1 MRTLFCV
8 LSILSLICV
17 CYTPN
22 AYADEVGDAMDTREK
37 MAKEAQ
43 ASIQARFEKIGTSS
57 ASTVCPDVGNY
68 AFPDMCQPG
77 EEYQGNYKTQ
87 EYNGEEYYTVD
98 HAYEDTRPRD
108 GKNTIKNL
116 KHNEKF
122 DIQTSDDLAYK
133 IQPKTPQSN
142 AVNNEIC
149 AASAAGDT
157 FRLSAQGESKYG
169 KLAESTSWQY
179 FGGQESGLFAQYPAN
194 IKTQCWCDYYDPRYR
209 PWYSA
214 AVTGPKDIILVLDK
228 SGSMKEEVQVK
239 VMNEAGEE
247 VERTVSRFDI
257 MVDAAVDLLGT
268 ITFLDFVQVVFYS
281 SGAESY
287 GTQLVRGTSVNKE
300 KLKDYIRSKQPGG
313 STCGK
318 CGIEKAFSIF
328 KDSTNS
334 QANNQN
340 TAGCERIISFLTD
353 GVMNDKDW
361 VGSWMEGQR
370 AALPGNNPHIFTYA
384 LGKGADTEIPSR
396 LACENQGWMTKV
408 EDGDPGALK
417 HAMVR
422 YFEYFANKIPDNN
435 ASSIPRWTEFYQDS
449 SGQGKMTTVAL
460 PVFSSL
466 SGRRLFVGV
475 VGIDVLA
482 KDFGGSLDD
491 SALAVKLQQRSSQC
505 VNYNFS
511 LPEDANQVKASS
523 SGSLCHLNIVEPSA
537 PFIATGAT
545 IDQVPEDFCSRIP
558 GWAVAVIIL
567 ASLCGCGMLGG
578 FVFCFCRKRK
588 KQVQPQVRPGQ
599 NRVIVMQQH
608 PQQHTAMQQHG
619 QGQFYANQAQMNAQQ
634 AHMNAQRAQMNAQQ
648 GQGQFYANQ
657 AQLNAQQGQGQFY
670 ANQHRMSIV
679 QQPGQGQLYGNQMM
693 AQPAQP
699 QFVGQNQQ
707 HVIVT
712 QPQVIQPMQQQQ
724 TVPLVQ
730 ATPVTNVRRI

>member
-1 MRTLFCV
+1 M
-8 LSILSLICV
+8 
-17 CYTPN
+17 
-22 AYADEVGDAMDTREK
+22 G
-37 MAKEAQ
+37 
-43 ASIQARFEKIGTSS
+43 
-57 ASTVCPDVGNY
+57 
-68 AFPDMCQPG
+68 
-77 EEYQGNYKTQ
+77 
-87 EYNGEEYYTVD
+87 
-98 HAYEDTRPRD
+98 
-108 GKNTIKNL
+108 
-116 KHNEKF
+116 
-122 DIQTSDDLAYK
+122 
-133 IQPKTPQSN
+133 
-142 AVNNEIC
+142 
-149 AASAAGDT
+149 
-157 FRLSAQGESKYG
+157 
-169 KLAESTSWQY
+169 
-179 FGGQESGLFAQYPAN
+179 
-194 IKTQCWCDYYDPRYR
+194 
-209 PWYSA
+209 
-214 AVTGPKDIILVLDK
+214 
-228 SGSMKEEVQVK
+228 
-239 VMNEAGEE
+239 
-247 VERTVSRFDI
+247 
-257 MVDAAVDLLGT
+257 
-268 ITFLDFVQVVFYS
+268 
-281 SGAESY
+281 
-287 GTQLVRGTSVNKE
+287 
-300 KLKDYIRSKQPGG
+300 
-313 STCGK
+313 
-318 CGIEKAFSIF
+318 
-328 KDSTNS
+328 
-334 QANNQN
+334 
-340 TAGCERIISFLTD
+340 
-353 GVMNDKDW
+353 
-361 VGSWMEGQR
+361 
-370 AALPGNNPHIFTYA
+370 
-384 LGKGADTEIPSR
+384 PSR
-396 LACENQGWMTKV
+396 LACENQGWMTRV

-578 FVFCFCRKRK
+578 FVFCFCRNNR

-619 QGQFYANQAQMNAQQ
+619 QGQFYANQMNAQQ
-634 AHMNAQRAQMNAQQ
+634 AHMNAQRAQM
-648 GQGQFYANQ
+648 
-657 AQLNAQQGQGQFY
+657 NAQQGQGQFY